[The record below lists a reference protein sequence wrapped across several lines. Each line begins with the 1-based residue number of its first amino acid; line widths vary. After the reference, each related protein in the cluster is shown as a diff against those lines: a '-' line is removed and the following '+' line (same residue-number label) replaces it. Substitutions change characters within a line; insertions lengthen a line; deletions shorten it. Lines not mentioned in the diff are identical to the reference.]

1 MKYEIGMKKIENE
14 NSKLKAAVTV
24 TFGDAFVV
32 KGIKLYEGE
41 KGLFVSMPNY
51 KRNEPDAQ
59 GNEYKDICYPITTD
73 FRKELEEKIIE
84 KYHEKEMEQ
93 ELKIT
98 DCRISVLEKDSLV
111 GLASVT
117 LDNLFVVGNI
127 KIVNGENGLFVSMPN
142 YKVDEEYKDICFP
155 TTASFYNKLNEVVL
169 GKYNEIVQDRQ
180 QDKNQSKESDS
191 INARPKT
198 KSR

>member
-1 MKYEIGMKKIENE
+1 MNYEIQMKKIEDE

-24 TFGDAFVV
+24 TFGNAFVV

-59 GNEYKDICYPITTD
+59 GNEYKDICYPITAD
-73 FRKELEEKIIE
+73 FRKELEEKIVE

-98 DCRISVLEKDSLV
+98 DCRISILEKDSLI

-127 KIVNGENGLFVSMPN
+127 KIVNGEKGLFVSMPN

-155 TTASFYNKLNEVVL
+155 TTASFREKLNTVVL
-169 GKYNEIVQDRQ
+169 EKYQEIVQDRQ
-180 QDKNQSKESDS
+180 QDKNQSQDAES
-191 INARPKT
+191 INNRPKK